1 MNVKLLHVLPLLCA
15 VGCTG
20 ASHLDATGTD
30 YLHLSH
36 VHRGGGAFESPDNTL
51 KTLRWCWDHG
61 SAAEVDCRITKD
73 GVPILLHDAKLK
85 RTARGIPE
93 TLATTPVRELLWDQI
108 RDVDVGTYLDAKYAD
123 HRIPKIE
130 DCFREMQ
137 GHPKRVLFVDER
149 DLAPERLAKMADDMG
164 VMKQIYYTTG
174 KYASVRK
181 WSDLVKGG
189 QSLLWI
195 GTWPVPKDHSPAEI
209 KRFEDFFEGVMDE
222 VRAGGF
228 AGISAVSLH
237 SYYDPTAAE
246 PFVPSTAYLRKLV
259 AELKVS
265 QRVEDEARWSKIR
278 DDVILK
284 KWYEHIA
291 PTVKMTR
298 ENCPDAVPL
307 RMVFHLD

>member
-1 MNVKLLHVLPLLCA
+1 MNMRTLVAIPLLCV

-20 ASHLDATGTD
+20 TTHLGETGTE

-51 KTLRWCWDHG
+51 KTLLWCWNHG
-61 SAAEVDCRITKD
+61 SAAEVDCRITRD
-73 GVPILLHDAKLK
+73 GVPILLHDAQLK
-85 RTARGIPE
+85 RTARGISGA
-93 TLATTPVRELLWDQI
+93 LASAPVRELLWDAI
-108 RDVDVGTYLDAKYAD
+108 KDVDVGSYLDAKYAD

-130 DCFREMQ
+130 DCFKAMQ

-149 DLAPERLAKMADDMG
+149 DLAPERLAKMAEDLG

-181 WSDLVKGG
+181 WSALAKGG

-195 GTWPVPKDHSPAEI
+195 GTWPVPKDHSAAEI
-209 KRFEDFFEGVMDE
+209 RRFEDFFENVMEE

-237 SYYDPTAAE
+237 CYYDPGAEE
-246 PFVPSTAYLRKLV
+246 PFVPSAGYLRKLIDEFHAHGIPV
-259 AELKVS
+259 CSIPFRGGDAEEVYVKLWEMGCDGFSTDYPSVMFKVIKDLKTGD
-265 QRVEDEARWSKIR
+265 R
-278 DDVILK
+278 
-284 KWYEHIA
+284 
-291 PTVKMTR
+291 
-298 ENCPDAVPL
+298 
-307 RMVFHLD
+307 